1 MYARD
6 HGALVPARQV
16 SSAKSWLSNPS
27 VDRTAPLL
35 PWLNEEGRRISPV
48 EASARLLA
56 HLRDAWN
63 HEHAGDD
70 ETLRLERLPI
80 VLTVPASF
88 DEEAREL
95 TVQAARD
102 AGFEQLTLLE
112 EPLAALYA
120 WIAAHR
126 RDLSA
131 TLGDG
136 ALVLVCDVGGGTTD
150 FSLIRT
156 AIEDGELVFERIA
169 IGEHLLLGGDNLDL
183 ALAVLVE
190 QKIAGG
196 AAKLTLTQRQTLR
209 RKCSA
214 AKEQLLSEPDLG
226 TVRITILGG
235 GRGVVGGG
243 VTAELTRDDV
253 VRALEDGFLPLTAA
267 DDLPAR
273 NRRVGLRELGLP
285 YESEPAITKHLAGFL
300 SRAMRTDIRPDEM
313 ASDSRAK
320 PGRHGSGLETS
331 DSRIPDPG
339 SGSRPAKPPVAW
351 HAPMRCSSTAASS
364 HPRLHVSACSTRSR
378 RGAAGGR
385 WSSRAIGRK
394 PRSRSAPR
402 STRSCG
408 ATPRRRGGC

>member
-1 MYARD
+1 MIGIDLGTTNTALAWTGTRGAIRVFEIPQLLAPGEITRHPTLPSFLYFPEPSEIEAAALRVPWSSSPDGVAGVFARD

-35 PWLNEEGRRISPV
+35 PWLNDAGRRISPV
-48 EASARLLA
+48 EASARILA

-63 HEHAGDD
+63 HDQARGDASL
-70 ETLRLERLPI
+70 TLERQSI

-88 DEEAREL
+88 DEAAREL

-120 WIAAHR
+120 WIAANR

-131 TLGDG
+131 TLADG

-156 AIEDGELVFERIA
+156 SVEAGELTFERIA

-183 ALAVLVE
+183 ALAALVE
-190 QKIAGG
+190 EKLGG
-196 AAKLTLTQRQTLR
+196 GTAKLSITQRQTLR

-214 AKEQLLSEPDLG
+214 AKERLLSDAELES
-226 TVRITILGG
+226 VRITLLGA
-235 GRGVVGGG
+235 GRGIVGGG
-243 VTAELTRDDV
+243 ATAELTRSDV
-253 VRALEDGFLPLTAA
+253 IRALEDGFLPLTAA

-285 YESEPAITKHLAGFL
+285 YESDPAITRHLSGFL
-300 SRAMRTDIRPDEM
+300 TRAARQ
-313 ASDSRAK
+313 A
-320 PGRHGSGLETS
+320 
-331 DSRIPDPG
+331 
-339 SGSRPAKPPVAW
+339 
-351 HAPMRCSSTAASS
+351 
-364 HPRLHVSACSTRSR
+364 
-378 RGAAGGR
+378 
-385 WSSRAIGRK
+385 
-394 PRSRSAPR
+394 
-402 STRSCG
+402 
-408 ATPRRRGGC
+408 